1 VRGKDTWE
9 MEVTAANGVKRQVY
23 FDTATHLIAEEKGAA
38 CGVEEAKLY
47 SDYRA
52 VNGVMVPYRI
62 ELLRGGRTYG
72 ITVTRVEINGVTGES
87 VFDFPK
93 KAQVQLPDLK
103 ALFQKIGENQK
114 AIHAIRENYCGTRT
128 EETTEY
134 DGGGKAKKTEA
145 RQYTFFYMDGEE
157 VSTLVQKDGKPLAE
171 EEQKKE
177 NNKARERIEALQRHD
192 AKKEARKEKDEEQ
205 GKEEAHSG
213 GPGIEVFLRA
223 CQFVNPRRERFR
235 GRDALVFDFQPNPG
249 FTSHTLEEKVVK
261 KLAGVLWIDEKAL
274 QIARLR
280 AYFASEMKIGGGV
293 LADVQKG
300 TSVVS
305 EQAFVNNE
313 VWLPTYEEA
322 NVGARVLLMKSLKVH
337 ESTRYSDYK
346 KFDVQTSEGAAVV
359 IRR

>member
-1 VRGKDTWE
+1 
-9 MEVTAANGVKRQVY
+9 
-23 FDTATHLIAEEKGAA
+23 
-38 CGVEEAKLY
+38 
-47 SDYRA
+47 
-52 VNGVMVPYRI
+52 
-62 ELLRGGRTYG
+62 
-72 ITVTRVEINGVTGES
+72 
-87 VFDFPK
+87 
-93 KAQVQLPDLK
+93 
-103 ALFQKIGENQK
+103 
-114 AIHAIRENYCGTRT
+114 
-128 EETTEY
+128 
-134 DGGGKAKKTEA
+134 
-145 RQYTFFYMDGEE
+145 MDGEE

-177 NNKARERIEALQRHD
+177 NNKARERIEALQRQE
-192 AKKEARKEKDEEQ
+192 AKKEARKVKDEEQ

-249 FTSHTLEEKVVK
+249 FTPHTLEERAVQ

-300 TSVVS
+300 TSVVI

-322 NVGARVLLMKSLKVH
+322 NVGVRVLLMKSLKVH